1 MVWDF
6 DAVRSSYSPVSGNI
20 KGLQNC
26 LAIWYDSYITVF
38 SAGNTYNPFS
48 QQTVEIKIRK
58 MIPWCRNHEESKKK
72 ASQALCLWPLLTGPL
87 NICRLLSP
95 LTLNYTDQ
103 CCLAHFCPVRSL
115 LITCML
121 FAQVYNTLL
130 CISLFLLGRVEC
142 HLWLWYKNACII
154 QFQVFDKCLNH

>member
-1 MVWDF
+1 MLASSSERCKVVWGF

-20 KGLQNC
+20 KGLQDC

-48 QQTVEIKIRK
+48 QQPVEIKK
-58 MIPWCRNHEESKKK
+58 YEKWSLDVETMRNPKKK

-121 FAQVYNTLL
+121 FTQVYDTWLF
-130 CISLFLLGRVEC
+130 ISLL
-142 HLWLWYKNACII
+142 
-154 QFQVFDKCLNH
+154 